1 MRGSENYMNNDNN
14 DKPESRVE
22 EKKRGSKLNS
32 GNNSLLKT
40 GIVAFISAALG
51 VVIAFAGFTY
61 FGGTNNSETSASNGS
76 PGTTQVSNTKVNTT
90 STMSGAYKKVNGAV
104 VSVINL
110 QKQKEQS
117 SGDGSISSIFG
128 DLFGDSGSDEN
139 GSSSN
144 QADDNSG
151 DNSNSDSNSDSS
163 ADSNSSDSSNSSK
176 LQEYSEG
183 SGVIYAKQNGKGYI
197 VTNNHVVSGSDSLE
211 IILEDGTKVAAKLV
225 GTDTAT
231 DLAVLEIPG
240 SKVPATA
247 SFGNSDNVTP
257 GDPVIAIGSPL
268 GSEYATTVTQGII
281 SATNRTVTTQDQNTG
296 QATGEATVLQ
306 TDAAINPGN
315 SGGPLVNAVGQ
326 IVGIN
331 SMKLASNTDGSSVE
345 GMGFAIPSN
354 EVVKIINQLVENGK
368 VERPSLGIKVL
379 DLDQI
384 TDDSQSSLKLPKSVT
399 KGVVVYSTTSGSVA
413 KAAGMKKYDVIVKLG
428 NKTVS
433 SVADLHTALYS
444 HSVGDT
450 VSVQYYRNG
459 KLSTAKVH
467 LTKKTAE

>member
-1 MRGSENYMNNDNN
+1 M
-14 DKPESRVE
+14 
-22 EKKRGSKLNS
+22 NS

-61 FGGTNNSETSASNGS
+61 FNNNSSDTASTGNTS
-76 PGTTQVSNTKVNTT
+76 GTTQVSNTKVNT
-90 STMSGAYKKVNGAV
+90 SSSMSGAYKKVNGAV

-117 SGDGSISSIFG
+117 SNDGSLSSIFG
-128 DLFGDSGSDEN
+128 DLFGDSGSSSDSKTEGQADEN
-139 GSSSN
+139 GNS
-144 QADDNSG
+144 DN
-151 DNSNSDSNSDSS
+151 NSDSNSSGS
-163 ADSNSSDSSNSSK
+163 ANSSSNNSN

-197 VTNNHVVSGSDSLE
+197 VTNNHVVSGSDSIE
-211 IILEDGTKVAAKLV
+211 IILEDGTKVPAKLV
-225 GTDTAT
+225 GTDTTT
-231 DLAVLEIPG
+231 DLAVLEISG
-240 SKVPATA
+240 DKVPATA
-247 SFGNSDNVTP
+247 SFGNSDNVSP

-315 SGGPLVNAVGQ
+315 SGGPLVNAAGQ
-326 IVGIN
+326 IIGIN
-331 SMKLASNTDGSSVE
+331 SMKLASSTDGSSVE

-354 EVVKIINQLVENGK
+354 EVVKIINQLVANGK

-384 TDDSQSSLKLPKSVT
+384 TDDSQSSLKLPSNVT

-428 NKTVS
+428 DKNVT

-450 VSVQYYRNG
+450 VNVQYYRNG
-459 KLSTAKVH
+459 KLKTAKVH
-467 LTKKTAE
+467 LTKKTSE

>member
-1 MRGSENYMNNDNN
+1 MNNDNN
-14 DKPESRVE
+14 DNSESRVE
-22 EKKRGSKLNS
+22 EKKRGSNKGS
-32 GNNSLLKT
+32 GNNSLLKI

-61 FGGTNNSETSASNGS
+61 FGSNASDTASVGNTS
-76 PGTTQVSNTKVNTT
+76 GTTQVSNTKVNT
-90 STMSGAYKKVNGAV
+90 SSSMSGAYKKVNGAV

-117 SGDGSISSIFG
+117 AGDGSLSSIFG
-128 DLFGDSGSDEN
+128 DLFGDSGSSSDSSQAQGQADEN
-139 GSSSN
+139 
-144 QADDNSG
+144 G
-151 DNSNSDSNSDSS
+151 DNSNSNSNGNSNSG
-163 ADSNSSDSSNSSK
+163 SSNNSN

-225 GTDTAT
+225 GTDTTT

-240 SKVPATA
+240 NKVPATA
-247 SFGNSDNVTP
+247 SFGNSDNVSP

-315 SGGPLVNAVGQ
+315 SGGPLVNAAGQ

-331 SMKLASNTDGSSVE
+331 SMKLASNTDGTSVE

-354 EVVKIINQLVENGK
+354 EVVKIINQLVANGK
-368 VERPSLGIKVL
+368 VERPSLGIRVL

-384 TDDSQSSLKLPKSVT
+384 TDDSQSSLKLPSNVT

-428 NKTVS
+428 NKSVN

-444 HSVGDT
+444 HSIGDT
-450 VSVQYYRNG
+450 VSIQYYRNG
-459 KLSTAKVH
+459 KLNTAKVH

>member
-1 MRGSENYMNNDNN
+1 MNNDNN
-14 DKPESRVE
+14 DKPESRE
-22 EKKRGSKLNS
+22 EKRGSKMNS

-61 FGGTNNSETSASNGS
+61 FNNNSSDTASTGNTS
-76 PGTTQVSNTKVNTT
+76 GTAQVSNTKVNT
-90 STMSGAYKKVNGAV
+90 SSSMSGAYKKVNGAV

-117 SGDGSISSIFG
+117 SNDGSLSSIFG
-128 DLFGDSGSDEN
+128 DLFGDSGSSSDSKTEGQADEN
-139 GSSSN
+139 GNS
-144 QADDNSG
+144 DN
-151 DNSNSDSNSDSS
+151 NSDSNSSGS
-163 ADSNSSDSSNSSK
+163 ANSSSNNSN

-197 VTNNHVVSGSDSLE
+197 VTNNHVVSGSDSIE
-211 IILEDGTKVAAKLV
+211 IILEDGTKVPAKLV
-225 GTDTAT
+225 GTDTTT
-231 DLAVLEIPG
+231 DLAVLEISG
-240 SKVPATA
+240 DKVPATA
-247 SFGNSDNVTP
+247 SFGNSDNVSP

-315 SGGPLVNAVGQ
+315 SGGPLVNAAGQ
-326 IVGIN
+326 IIGIN
-331 SMKLASNTDGSSVE
+331 SMKLASSTDGSSVE

-354 EVVKIINQLVENGK
+354 EVVKIINQLVANGK

-384 TDDSQSSLKLPKSVT
+384 TDDSQSSLKLPSNVT

-428 NKTVS
+428 DKNVT

-450 VSVQYYRNG
+450 VNVQYYRNG
-459 KLSTAKVH
+459 KLKTAKVH
-467 LTKKTAE
+467 LTKKTSE

>member
-1 MRGSENYMNNDNN
+1 MNNDEKK
-14 DKPESRVE
+14 DKSESRVE
-22 EKKRGSKLNS
+22 EKKRSSNGKESS
-32 GNNSLLKT
+32 NNSLLKT

-61 FGGTNNSETSASNGS
+61 FGGSNNSSNSAAVGNTA
-76 PGTTQVSNTKVNTT
+76 GTTQVSNTKVNT
-90 STMSGAYKKVNGAV
+90 SSSMSGAYKKVNGAV

-117 SGDGSISSIFG
+117 SNGDISSIFG
-128 DLFGDSGSDEN
+128 DLFGDSGS
-139 GSSSN
+139 S
-144 QADDNSG
+144 
-151 DNSNSDSNSDSS
+151 
-163 ADSNSSDSSNSSK
+163 DSNSSDNSQSSDSNSSDSNSSDSSSSSSNSSK

-211 IILEDGTKVAAKLV
+211 IILEDGTKVSAKLV
-225 GTDTAT
+225 GTDSTT

-315 SGGPLVNAVGQ
+315 SGGPLVNAAGQ

-331 SMKLASNTDGSSVE
+331 SMKLASSTDGSSVE

-384 TDDSQSSLKLPKSVT
+384 TDDSQSSLKLPSSVT

-428 NKTVS
+428 DKDVK

-450 VSVQYYRNG
+450 VNIQYYRNG
-459 KLSTAKVH
+459 KLNTAKVH
-467 LTKKTAE
+467 LTKKTSD

>member
-1 MRGSENYMNNDNN
+1 MNNDNQ
-14 DKPESRVE
+14 DKPESRVND
-22 EKKRGSKLNS
+22 KKRGNNNNNQSH
-32 GNNSLLKT
+32 NSLLKM

-51 VVIAFAGFTY
+51 VVVAFAGFTY
-61 FGGTNNSETSASNGS
+61 FGNNSSDTASVGNTA
-76 PGTTQVSNTKVNTT
+76 GTTQVSNTKVNT
-90 STMSGAYKKVNGAV
+90 SSSMSGAYKKVNGAV

-117 SGDGSISSIFG
+117 SDGDISSIFG
-128 DLFGDSGSDEN
+128 DLFGDSGSSDSTQGQADES
-139 GSSSN
+139 GSSDSN
-144 QADDNSG
+144 S
-151 DNSNSDSNSDSS
+151 NSNSDSSS
-163 ADSNSSDSSNSSK
+163 SSSNSN

-211 IILEDGTKVAAKLV
+211 IILEDGTKVSAKLV
-225 GTDTAT
+225 GTDATT
-231 DLAVLEIPG
+231 DLAVLEIDG

-247 SFGNSDNVTP
+247 SFGNSDNVSP

-315 SGGPLVNAVGQ
+315 SGGPLVNAAGQ

-331 SMKLASNTDGSSVE
+331 SMKLASNTDGTSVE

-354 EVVKIINQLVENGK
+354 EVVKIINQLVANGK
-368 VERPSLGIKVL
+368 VERPSLGIRVL

-384 TDDSQSSLKLPKSVT
+384 TDSSQSSLKLPDDVT

-428 NKTVS
+428 DKKVT

-450 VSVQYYRNG
+450 VNIQYYRNG
-459 KLSTAKVH
+459 KLNTAKVH
-467 LTKKTAE
+467 LTKQTSE

>member
-1 MRGSENYMNNDNN
+1 MNNDNQ
-14 DKPESRVE
+14 DKPESRVND
-22 EKKRGSKLNS
+22 KKRGNNNNNQSH
-32 GNNSLLKT
+32 NSLLKM

-51 VVIAFAGFTY
+51 VVVAFAGFTY
-61 FGGTNNSETSASNGS
+61 FGNNSSDTASVGNTA
-76 PGTTQVSNTKVNTT
+76 GTTQVSNTKVNT
-90 STMSGAYKKVNGAV
+90 SSSMSGAYKKVNGAV

-110 QKQKEQS
+110 QKQQEQS
-117 SGDGSISSIFG
+117 SDGDISSIFG
-128 DLFGDSGSDEN
+128 DLFGDSGSSDSTQGQTDEN
-139 GSSSN
+139 GSSDS
-144 QADDNSG
+144 
-151 DNSNSDSNSDSS
+151 NSNSDSSDSS
-163 ADSNSSDSSNSSK
+163 SSSNSN

-211 IILEDGTKVAAKLV
+211 VILEDGTKVSAKLV
-225 GTDTAT
+225 GTDATT
-231 DLAVLEIPG
+231 DLAVLEIDG
-240 SKVPATA
+240 NKVPATA
-247 SFGNSDNVTP
+247 SFGNSDNVSP

-315 SGGPLVNAVGQ
+315 SGGPLVNAAGQ

-331 SMKLASNTDGSSVE
+331 SMKLASNTDGTSVE

-354 EVVKIINQLVENGK
+354 EVVKIINQLVANGK
-368 VERPSLGIKVL
+368 VERPSLGIRVL

-384 TDDSQSSLKLPKSVT
+384 TDSSQSSLKLPDDVT

-428 NKTVS
+428 DKKVT

-450 VSVQYYRNG
+450 VNIQYYRNG
-459 KLSTAKVH
+459 KLNTAKVH
-467 LTKKTAE
+467 LTKQTSE

>member
-1 MRGSENYMNNDNN
+1 MNNDNQ
-14 DKPESRVE
+14 DKPESRVND
-22 EKKRGSKLNS
+22 KKRGNNNNQSH
-32 GNNSLLKT
+32 NSLLKM

-51 VVIAFAGFTY
+51 VVVAFAGFTY
-61 FGGTNNSETSASNGS
+61 FGNNSSDTASVGNTA
-76 PGTTQVSNTKVNTT
+76 GTTQVSNTKVNT
-90 STMSGAYKKVNGAV
+90 SSSMSGAYKKVNGAV

-110 QKQKEQS
+110 QKQQEQS
-117 SGDGSISSIFG
+117 SDGDISSIFG
-128 DLFGDSGSDEN
+128 DLFGDSGSASDSSGQTDE
-139 GSSSN
+139 
-144 QADDNSG
+144 
-151 DNSNSDSNSDSS
+151 NSDS
-163 ADSNSSDSSNSSK
+163 DSNSSDSSNSNSSSD

-225 GTDTAT
+225 GTDATT
-231 DLAVLEIPG
+231 DLAVLEIDG

-247 SFGNSDNVTP
+247 SFGNSDNVSP

-315 SGGPLVNAVGQ
+315 SGGPLVNAAGQ

-331 SMKLASNTDGSSVE
+331 SMKLASNTDGTSVE

-354 EVVKIINQLVENGK
+354 EVVKIINQLVANGK
-368 VERPSLGIKVL
+368 VERPSLGIRVL

-384 TDDSQSSLKLPKSVT
+384 TDDSQSSLKLPDDVT

-428 NKTVS
+428 NKKIT

-450 VSVQYYRNG
+450 VNIQYYRNG
-459 KLSTAKVH
+459 KLNTAKVH
-467 LTKKTAE
+467 LTKQASE

>member
-1 MRGSENYMNNDNN
+1 MNNDKN
-14 DKPESRVE
+14 DQPESRVE
-22 EKKRGSKLNS
+22 EKKRGSKMNS

-61 FGGTNNSETSASNGS
+61 FGNNASDTASTSNGAT
-76 PGTTQVSNTKVNTT
+76 GTTQVSNTKVNT
-90 STMSGAYKKVNGAV
+90 SSSMSGAYKKVNGAV

-128 DLFGDSGSDEN
+128 DLFGDSGSSDN
-139 GSSSN
+139 SQTQS
-144 QADDNSG
+144 DDNS
-151 DNSNSDSNSDSS
+151 SDSNS
-163 ADSNSSDSSNSSK
+163 SSDSSSKSSSSSSN

-211 IILEDGTKVAAKLV
+211 IILEDGTKIAAKLV

-240 SKVPATA
+240 NKVPATA
-247 SFGNSDNVTP
+247 GFGNSDNVSP

-296 QATGEATVLQ
+296 QATGQATVLQ

-315 SGGPLVNAVGQ
+315 SGGPLVNAAGQ

-368 VERPSLGIKVL
+368 VERPSLGVKVL

-384 TDDSQSSLKLPKSVT
+384 TDDSQSSLKLPSSVT
-399 KGVVVYSTTSGSVA
+399 KGVVIYSTTSGSVA

-428 NKTVS
+428 DKTVT

-450 VSVQYYRNG
+450 VNVEYYRNG
-459 KLSTAKVH
+459 KLNTAKVH
-467 LTKKTAE
+467 LTKQTTE

>member
-1 MRGSENYMNNDNN
+1 MNNYMNNDEKK
-14 DKPESRVE
+14 DKSESRVE
-22 EKKRGSKLNS
+22 EKKRSSNGKESS
-32 GNNSLLKT
+32 NNSLLKT

-61 FGGTNNSETSASNGS
+61 FGGSNNSSNSATVGNTA
-76 PGTTQVSNTKVNTT
+76 GTTQVSNTKVNT
-90 STMSGAYKKVNGAV
+90 SSSMSGAYKKVNGAV

-117 SGDGSISSIFG
+117 SNGDISSIFG
-128 DLFGDSGSDEN
+128 DLFGDSGS
-139 GSSSN
+139 
-144 QADDNSG
+144 
-151 DNSNSDSNSDSS
+151 SDSNSSDNSQSSDSNS
-163 ADSNSSDSSNSSK
+163 SDSNSSDSSSSSSNNSK

-225 GTDTAT
+225 GTDSTT

-315 SGGPLVNAVGQ
+315 SGGPLVNAAGQ

-331 SMKLASNTDGSSVE
+331 SMKLASSTDGSSVE

-384 TDDSQSSLKLPKSVT
+384 TDDSQSSLKLPSSVT

-428 NKTVS
+428 DKDVK

-444 HSVGDT
+444 HSIGDT
-450 VSVQYYRNG
+450 VNIQYYRNG
-459 KLSTAKVH
+459 KLNTAKVH
-467 LTKKTAE
+467 LTKKTSD

>member
-1 MRGSENYMNNDNN
+1 MGSEYYMNNDEKK
-14 DKPESRVE
+14 DKSESRVE
-22 EKKRGSKLNS
+22 EKKRNS
-32 GNNSLLKT
+32 NGKESGGNSLLKT

-61 FGGTNNSETSASNGS
+61 FGGGNNSSNSAAVGNTA
-76 PGTTQVSNTKVNTT
+76 GTTQVSNTKVNT
-90 STMSGAYKKVNGAV
+90 SSSMSGAYKKVNGAV

-110 QKQKEQS
+110 QKQKEQQS
-117 SGDGSISSIFG
+117 SDGSLSSIFG
-128 DLFGDSGSDEN
+128 DLFGDSGS
-139 GSSSN
+139 S
-144 QADDNSG
+144 
-151 DNSNSDSNSDSS
+151 
-163 ADSNSSDSSNSSK
+163 DSNSSDSSQSSDSNSSDSNSSDSNSSSSSSNSN

-211 IILEDGTKVAAKLV
+211 IILEDGTKVSAKLV
-225 GTDTAT
+225 GTDSTT

-315 SGGPLVNAVGQ
+315 SGGPLVNAAGQ
-326 IVGIN
+326 IIGIN
-331 SMKLASNTDGSSVE
+331 SMKLASSTDGSSVE

-384 TDDSQSSLKLPKSVT
+384 TDDSQSSLKLPSNVT

-428 NKTVS
+428 DKTVT

-444 HSVGDT
+444 HSIGDT
-450 VSVQYYRNG
+450 VNVEYYRNG
-459 KLSTAKVH
+459 KLNTAKVH
-467 LTKKTAE
+467 LTKKTSE

>member
-1 MRGSENYMNNDNN
+1 MNNDNQ
-14 DKPESRVE
+14 DKPESRVND
-22 EKKRGSKLNS
+22 KKRGNNNNNNQSH
-32 GNNSLLKT
+32 NSLLKM

-51 VVIAFAGFTY
+51 VVVAFAGFTY
-61 FGGTNNSETSASNGS
+61 FGNNSSDTASVGNTA
-76 PGTTQVSNTKVNTT
+76 GTTQVSNTKVNT
-90 STMSGAYKKVNGAV
+90 SSSMSGAYKKVNGAV

-117 SGDGSISSIFG
+117 SDGDISSIFG
-128 DLFGDSGSDEN
+128 DLFGDSGSSDSTQGQADEN
-139 GSSSN
+139 GSSDSN
-144 QADDNSG
+144 S
-151 DNSNSDSNSDSS
+151 NSNSDSSS
-163 ADSNSSDSSNSSK
+163 SSSNSN

-211 IILEDGTKVAAKLV
+211 VILEDGTKVSAKLV
-225 GTDTAT
+225 GTDATT
-231 DLAVLEIPG
+231 DLAVLEIDG

-247 SFGNSDNVTP
+247 SFGNSDNVSP

-315 SGGPLVNAVGQ
+315 SGGPLVNAAGQ

-331 SMKLASNTDGSSVE
+331 SMKLASNTDGTSVE

-354 EVVKIINQLVENGK
+354 EVVKIINQLVANGK
-368 VERPSLGIKVL
+368 VERPSLGIRVL

-384 TDDSQSSLKLPKSVT
+384 TDASQSSLKLPDDVT

-428 NKTVS
+428 NKKVT

-450 VSVQYYRNG
+450 VNVQYYRNG
-459 KLSTAKVH
+459 KLNTAKVH
-467 LTKKTAE
+467 LTKKTSE

>member
-1 MRGSENYMNNDNN
+1 MNNDEKK
-14 DKPESRVE
+14 DKSESRVE
-22 EKKRGSKLNS
+22 EKKRSSNGKESS
-32 GNNSLLKT
+32 NNSLLKT

-61 FGGTNNSETSASNGS
+61 FGGSNNSSNSAAVGNTA
-76 PGTTQVSNTKVNTT
+76 GTTQVSNTKVNT
-90 STMSGAYKKVNGAV
+90 SSSMSGAYKKVNGAV

-117 SGDGSISSIFG
+117 SNGDISSIFG
-128 DLFGDSGSDEN
+128 DLFGDSGS
-139 GSSSN
+139 
-144 QADDNSG
+144 
-151 DNSNSDSNSDSS
+151 SDSNSSDDSQS
-163 ADSNSSDSSNSSK
+163 SDSNSSDSNSSDSSSSSSNNSK

-211 IILEDGTKVAAKLV
+211 IILEDGTKVSAKLV
-225 GTDTAT
+225 GTDSTT

-315 SGGPLVNAVGQ
+315 SGGPLVNAAGQ

-331 SMKLASNTDGSSVE
+331 SMKLASSTDGSSVE

-384 TDDSQSSLKLPKSVT
+384 TDDSQSSLKLPSSVT

-428 NKTVS
+428 DKDVK

-450 VSVQYYRNG
+450 VNIQYYRNG
-459 KLSTAKVH
+459 KLNTAKVH
-467 LTKKTAE
+467 LTKKTSD

>member
-1 MRGSENYMNNDNN
+1 MNNDNQ
-14 DKPESRVE
+14 DKPESRVND
-22 EKKRGSKLNS
+22 KKRGNNNNNNQSH
-32 GNNSLLKT
+32 NSLLKM

-51 VVIAFAGFTY
+51 VVVAFAGFTY
-61 FGGTNNSETSASNGS
+61 FGNNSSDTASVGNTA
-76 PGTTQVSNTKVNTT
+76 GTTQVSNTKVNT
-90 STMSGAYKKVNGAV
+90 SSSMSGAYKKVNGAV

-117 SGDGSISSIFG
+117 SDGDISSIFG
-128 DLFGDSGSDEN
+128 DLFGDSGSSDSTQGQADEN
-139 GSSSN
+139 GSSDSN
-144 QADDNSG
+144 S
-151 DNSNSDSNSDSS
+151 NSNSDSSS
-163 ADSNSSDSSNSSK
+163 SSSNSN

-211 IILEDGTKVAAKLV
+211 VILEDGTKVSAKLV
-225 GTDTAT
+225 GTDATT
-231 DLAVLEIPG
+231 DLAVLEIDG

-247 SFGNSDNVTP
+247 SFGNSDNVSP

-315 SGGPLVNAVGQ
+315 SGGPLVNAAGQ

-331 SMKLASNTDGSSVE
+331 SMKLASNTDGTSVE

-354 EVVKIINQLVENGK
+354 EVVKIINQLVANGK
-368 VERPSLGIKVL
+368 VERPSLGIRVL

-384 TDDSQSSLKLPKSVT
+384 TDASQSSLKLPDDVT

-428 NKTVS
+428 DKKVT

-450 VSVQYYRNG
+450 VNIQYYRNG
-459 KLSTAKVH
+459 KLNTAKVH
-467 LTKKTAE
+467 LTKQTSE

>member
-1 MRGSENYMNNDNN
+1 MGKWTLQMNNDKN
-14 DKPESRVE
+14 DKSESRVE
-22 EKKRGSKLNS
+22 ESKRSSPKKS
-32 GNNSLLKT
+32 GNNSLLKI

-61 FGGTNNSETSASNGS
+61 FGVGNNSSEPSSTGSA
-76 PGTTQVSNTKVNTT
+76 GTTQVSNTKVNT
-90 STMSGAYKKVNGAV
+90 SSSMSGAYKKVNGAV

-117 SGDGSISSIFG
+117 SDGDISSIFG
-128 DLFGDSGSDEN
+128 DLFGDDSGSSDS
-139 GSSSN
+139 GSSE
-144 QADDNSG
+144 
-151 DNSNSDSNSDSS
+151 DSQS
-163 ADSNSSDSSNSSK
+163 DSNSSDSSSDSNSSSSSSSNSSD

-211 IILEDGTKVAAKLV
+211 IILEDGTKVSAKLV
-225 GTDTAT
+225 GTDSTT
-231 DLAVLEIPG
+231 DLAVLEIDG

-247 SFGNSDNVTP
+247 SFGNSDNVSP

-315 SGGPLVNAVGQ
+315 SGGPLVNAAGQ

-331 SMKLASNTDGSSVE
+331 SMKLASSTDGSSVE

-354 EVVKIINQLVENGK
+354 EVVRIINQLVENGK
-368 VERPSLGIKVL
+368 VERPSLGIRVS

-384 TDDSQSSLKLPKSVT
+384 TDDSQSSLKLPSNVT

-413 KAAGMKKYDVIVKLG
+413 KAAGLKKYDVIVKLG
-428 NKTVS
+428 NKKVT

-444 HSVGDT
+444 HAIGDT
-450 VSVQYYRNG
+450 VNVQYYRNG
-459 KLSTAKVH
+459 SLKTASVH
-467 LTKKTAE
+467 LTKKTSD

>member
-1 MRGSENYMNNDNN
+1 MNNDNQ
-14 DKPESRVE
+14 DKPESRVND
-22 EKKRGSKLNS
+22 KKRGNNNNNQSH
-32 GNNSLLKT
+32 NSLLKM

-51 VVIAFAGFTY
+51 VVVAFAGFTY
-61 FGGTNNSETSASNGS
+61 FGNNSSDTASVGNTA
-76 PGTTQVSNTKVNTT
+76 GTTQVSNTKVNT
-90 STMSGAYKKVNGAV
+90 SSSMSGAYKKVNGAV

-110 QKQKEQS
+110 QKQQEQS
-117 SGDGSISSIFG
+117 SDGDISSIFG
-128 DLFGDSGSDEN
+128 DLFGDSGSSDSTQGQTDEN
-139 GSSSN
+139 GSSDS
-144 QADDNSG
+144 
-151 DNSNSDSNSDSS
+151 NSNSDSSDSS
-163 ADSNSSDSSNSSK
+163 SSSNSN

-211 IILEDGTKVAAKLV
+211 VILEDGTKVSAKLV
-225 GTDTAT
+225 GTDATT
-231 DLAVLEIPG
+231 DLAVLEIDG
-240 SKVPATA
+240 NKVPATA
-247 SFGNSDNVTP
+247 SFGNSDNVSP

-315 SGGPLVNAVGQ
+315 SGGPLVNAAGQ

-331 SMKLASNTDGSSVE
+331 SMKLASNTDGTSVE

-354 EVVKIINQLVENGK
+354 EVVKIINQLVANGK
-368 VERPSLGIKVL
+368 VERPSLGIRVL

-384 TDDSQSSLKLPKSVT
+384 TDSSQSSLKLPDDVT
-399 KGVVVYSTTSGSVA
+399 KGVVVYSTTSESVA

-428 NKTVS
+428 DKKVT

-450 VSVQYYRNG
+450 VNIQYYRNG
-459 KLSTAKVH
+459 KLNTAKVH
-467 LTKKTAE
+467 LTKQTSE

>member
-1 MRGSENYMNNDNN
+1 MNNDEKK
-14 DKPESRVE
+14 DKSESRVE
-22 EKKRGSKLNS
+22 EKKRSSNGKESS
-32 GNNSLLKT
+32 NNSLLKT

-61 FGGTNNSETSASNGS
+61 FGGSNNSSNSAAVGNTA
-76 PGTTQVSNTKVNTT
+76 GTTQVSNTKVNT
-90 STMSGAYKKVNGAV
+90 SSSMSGAYKKVNGAV

-117 SGDGSISSIFG
+117 SNGDISSIFG
-128 DLFGDSGSDEN
+128 DLFGDSGS
-139 GSSSN
+139 
-144 QADDNSG
+144 
-151 DNSNSDSNSDSS
+151 SDSNSSDNSQSSDSNS
-163 ADSNSSDSSNSSK
+163 SDSNSSDSSSSSSNNSK

-225 GTDTAT
+225 GTDSTT

-315 SGGPLVNAVGQ
+315 SGGPLVNAAGQ

-331 SMKLASNTDGSSVE
+331 SMKLASSTDGSSVE

-384 TDDSQSSLKLPKSVT
+384 TDDSQSSLKLPSSVT

-428 NKTVS
+428 DKDVK

-444 HSVGDT
+444 HSIGDT
-450 VSVQYYRNG
+450 VNIQYYRNG
-459 KLSTAKVH
+459 KLNTAKVH
-467 LTKKTAE
+467 LTKKTSD

>member
-1 MRGSENYMNNDNN
+1 MNNDNQ
-14 DKPESRVE
+14 DKPESRVND
-22 EKKRGSKLNS
+22 KKRGNNNNNNQSH
-32 GNNSLLKT
+32 NSLLKM

-51 VVIAFAGFTY
+51 VVVAFAGFTY
-61 FGGTNNSETSASNGS
+61 FGNNSSDTASVGNTA
-76 PGTTQVSNTKVNTT
+76 GTTQVSNTKVNT
-90 STMSGAYKKVNGAV
+90 SSSMSGAYKKVNGAV

-117 SGDGSISSIFG
+117 SDGDISSIFG
-128 DLFGDSGSDEN
+128 DLFGDSGSSDSTQGQADEN
-139 GSSSN
+139 GSSDSN
-144 QADDNSG
+144 S
-151 DNSNSDSNSDSS
+151 NSNSDSSS
-163 ADSNSSDSSNSSK
+163 SSSNSN

-211 IILEDGTKVAAKLV
+211 VILEDGTKVSAKLV
-225 GTDTAT
+225 GTDATT
-231 DLAVLEIPG
+231 DLAVLEIDG

-247 SFGNSDNVTP
+247 SFGNSDNVSP

-296 QATGEATVLQ
+296 EATGEATVLQ

-315 SGGPLVNAVGQ
+315 SGGPLVNAAGQ

-331 SMKLASNTDGSSVE
+331 SMKLASNTDGTSVE

-354 EVVKIINQLVENGK
+354 EVVKIINQLVANGK
-368 VERPSLGIKVL
+368 VERPSLGIRVL

-384 TDDSQSSLKLPKSVT
+384 TDASQSSLKLPDDVT

-428 NKTVS
+428 DKKVT

-450 VSVQYYRNG
+450 VNIQYYRNG
-459 KLSTAKVH
+459 KLNTAKVH
-467 LTKKTAE
+467 LTKQTSE

>member
-1 MRGSENYMNNDNN
+1 MNNDNQ
-14 DKPESRVE
+14 DKPESRVND
-22 EKKRGSKLNS
+22 KKRGNNNNNQSH
-32 GNNSLLKT
+32 NSLLKM

-51 VVIAFAGFTY
+51 VVVAFAGFTY
-61 FGGTNNSETSASNGS
+61 FGNNSSDTASVGNTA
-76 PGTTQVSNTKVNTT
+76 GTTQVSNTKVNT
-90 STMSGAYKKVNGAV
+90 SSSMSGAYKKVNGAV

-117 SGDGSISSIFG
+117 SDGDISSIFG
-128 DLFGDSGSDEN
+128 DLFGDSGSSDSTQGQADES
-139 GSSSN
+139 GSSDSN
-144 QADDNSG
+144 S
-151 DNSNSDSNSDSS
+151 NSNSDSSS
-163 ADSNSSDSSNSSK
+163 SSSNSN

-211 IILEDGTKVAAKLV
+211 VILEDGTKVSAKLV
-225 GTDTAT
+225 GTDATT
-231 DLAVLEIPG
+231 DLAVLEIDG

-247 SFGNSDNVTP
+247 SFGNSDNVSP

-315 SGGPLVNAVGQ
+315 SGGPLVNAAGQ

-331 SMKLASNTDGSSVE
+331 SMKLASNTDGTSVE

-354 EVVKIINQLVENGK
+354 EVVKIINQLVANGK
-368 VERPSLGIKVL
+368 VERPSLGIRVL

-384 TDDSQSSLKLPKSVT
+384 TDASQSSLKLPDDVT

-428 NKTVS
+428 DKKVT

-450 VSVQYYRNG
+450 VNIQYYRNG
-459 KLSTAKVH
+459 KLNTAKVH
-467 LTKKTAE
+467 LTKQTSE

>member
-1 MRGSENYMNNDNN
+1 MWGSENCMNNDKN
-14 DKPESRVE
+14 DNSDSRVE
-22 EKKRGSKLNS
+22 EKRRGSKMNS

-61 FGGTNNSETSASNGS
+61 FNNNASDTASTGNTA
-76 PGTTQVSNTKVNTT
+76 GTTQVSNTKVNT
-90 STMSGAYKKVNGAV
+90 SSSMSGAYKKVNGAV

-117 SGDGSISSIFG
+117 FSDGSISSIFG
-128 DLFGDSGSDEN
+128 DLFGDSGSSSNSQTQNQADEN
-139 GSSSN
+139 GS
-144 QADDNSG
+144 DNSSSL
-151 DNSNSDSNSDSS
+151 DSNSNSSN
-163 ADSNSSDSSNSSK
+163 SNSSNSN

-197 VTNNHVVSGSDSLE
+197 VTNNHVVAGSDSLE
-211 IILEDGTKVAAKLV
+211 IILEDGTKVSAKLV
-225 GTDTAT
+225 GTDSTT
-231 DLAVLEIPG
+231 DLAVLEIAG
-240 SKVPATA
+240 NKVPATA
-247 SFGNSDNVTP
+247 SFGNSDNVSP

-281 SATNRTVTTQDQNTG
+281 SATNRTVTTQDQSTG
-296 QATGEATVLQ
+296 QATGEATVIQ

-315 SGGPLVNAVGQ
+315 SGGPLVNAAGQ

-331 SMKLASNTDGSSVE
+331 SMKLSSGTDGTSVE

-354 EVVKIINQLVENGK
+354 EVVKIINQLVANGK

-384 TDDSQSSLKLPKSVT
+384 TDESQSSLKLPSSVT

-428 NKTVS
+428 NKDVT

-450 VSVQYYRNG
+450 VNVQYYRNG
-459 KLSTAKVH
+459 KLNTAKVH
-467 LTKKTAE
+467 LSKESSN

>member
-1 MRGSENYMNNDNN
+1 MNNDNN
-14 DKPESRVE
+14 DKPESRE
-22 EKKRGSKLNS
+22 EKRGSKMNS

-61 FGGTNNSETSASNGS
+61 FNNNSSDTASTGNTS
-76 PGTTQVSNTKVNTT
+76 GTAQVSNTKVNT
-90 STMSGAYKKVNGAV
+90 SSSMSGAYKKVNGAV

-117 SGDGSISSIFG
+117 SNDGSLSSIFG
-128 DLFGDSGSDEN
+128 DLFGDSGSSSDSKTEGQADEN
-139 GSSSN
+139 GNS
-144 QADDNSG
+144 DN
-151 DNSNSDSNSDSS
+151 NSDSNSSGS
-163 ADSNSSDSSNSSK
+163 ANSSSNNSN

-197 VTNNHVVSGSDSLE
+197 VTNNHVVSGSDSIE
-211 IILEDGTKVAAKLV
+211 IILEDGTKVPAKLV
-225 GTDTAT
+225 GTDTTT
-231 DLAVLEIPG
+231 DLAVLEISG
-240 SKVPATA
+240 DKVPATA
-247 SFGNSDNVTP
+247 SFGNSDNVSP

-281 SATNRTVTTQDQNTG
+281 SATNRIVTTQDQNTG

-315 SGGPLVNAVGQ
+315 SGGPLVNAAGQ
-326 IVGIN
+326 IIGIN
-331 SMKLASNTDGSSVE
+331 SMKLASSTDGSSVE

-354 EVVKIINQLVENGK
+354 EVVKIINQLVANGK

-384 TDDSQSSLKLPKSVT
+384 TDDSQSSLKLPSNVT

-428 NKTVS
+428 DKNVT

-450 VSVQYYRNG
+450 VNVQYYRNG
-459 KLSTAKVH
+459 KLKTAKVH
-467 LTKKTAE
+467 LTKKTSE

>member
-1 MRGSENYMNNDNN
+1 MNNDNQ
-14 DKPESRVE
+14 DKPESRVND
-22 EKKRGSKLNS
+22 KKRGNNNNNQSH
-32 GNNSLLKT
+32 NSLLKM

-51 VVIAFAGFTY
+51 VVVAFAGFTY
-61 FGGTNNSETSASNGS
+61 FGNNSSDTASVGNTA
-76 PGTTQVSNTKVNTT
+76 GTTQVSNTKVNT
-90 STMSGAYKKVNGAV
+90 SSSMSGAYKKVNGAV

-117 SGDGSISSIFG
+117 SDGDISSIFG
-128 DLFGDSGSDEN
+128 DLFGDSGSSDSTQGQADEN
-139 GSSSN
+139 GSSDSN
-144 QADDNSG
+144 S
-151 DNSNSDSNSDSS
+151 NSNSDSSS
-163 ADSNSSDSSNSSK
+163 SSSNSN

-211 IILEDGTKVAAKLV
+211 VILEDGTKVSAKLV
-225 GTDTAT
+225 GTDATT
-231 DLAVLEIPG
+231 DLAVLEIDG

-247 SFGNSDNVTP
+247 SFGNSDNVSP

-315 SGGPLVNAVGQ
+315 SGGPLVNAAGQ

-331 SMKLASNTDGSSVE
+331 SMKLASNTDGTSVE

-354 EVVKIINQLVENGK
+354 EVVKIINQLVANGK
-368 VERPSLGIKVL
+368 VERPSLGIRVL

-384 TDDSQSSLKLPKSVT
+384 TDASQSSLKLPDDVT

-428 NKTVS
+428 DKKVT

-450 VSVQYYRNG
+450 VNIQYYRNG
-459 KLSTAKVH
+459 KLNTAKVH
-467 LTKKTAE
+467 LTKQTSE

>member
-1 MRGSENYMNNDNN
+1 M
-14 DKPESRVE
+14 
-22 EKKRGSKLNS
+22 
-32 GNNSLLKT
+32 

-51 VVIAFAGFTY
+51 VVVAFAGFTY
-61 FGGTNNSETSASNGS
+61 FGNNSSDTASVGNTA
-76 PGTTQVSNTKVNTT
+76 GTAQVSNTKVNT
-90 STMSGAYKKVNGAV
+90 SSSMSGAYKKVNGAV

-110 QKQKEQS
+110 QKQQEQS
-117 SGDGSISSIFG
+117 SDGDISSIFG
-128 DLFGDSGSDEN
+128 DLFGDSGSSSDSSGQTDE
-139 GSSSN
+139 
-144 QADDNSG
+144 
-151 DNSNSDSNSDSS
+151 NSDS
-163 ADSNSSDSSNSSK
+163 DSNSSDSSNSNSNSD

-225 GTDTAT
+225 GTDATT
-231 DLAVLEIPG
+231 DLAVLEIDG

-247 SFGNSDNVTP
+247 SFGNSDNVSP

-281 SATNRTVTTQDQNTG
+281 SATNRTVTTQNQNTG

-315 SGGPLVNAVGQ
+315 SGGPLVNAAGQ

-331 SMKLASNTDGSSVE
+331 SMKLASNTDGTSVE

-354 EVVKIINQLVENGK
+354 EVVKIINQLVANGK
-368 VERPSLGIKVL
+368 VERPSLGIRVL

-384 TDDSQSSLKLPKSVT
+384 TDDSQSSLKLPDDVT

-428 NKTVS
+428 NKKIT

-450 VSVQYYRNG
+450 VNIQYYRNG
-459 KLSTAKVH
+459 KLNTAKVH
-467 LTKKTAE
+467 LTKQASE

>member
-1 MRGSENYMNNDNN
+1 MNNDKN
-14 DKPESRVE
+14 DKPESRVGD
-22 EKKRGSKLNS
+22 KQRGKSNS
-32 GNNSLLKT
+32 GNSSLLKT

-61 FGGTNNSETSASNGS
+61 FGNNTSNTPSSGNTA
-76 PGTTQVSNTKVNTT
+76 GTTQVSNTKVNT
-90 STMSGAYKKVNGAV
+90 SSSMSGAYKKVNGAV

-117 SGDGSISSIFG
+117 SSDGSLSSIFG
-128 DLFGDSGSDEN
+128 DLFGDSGSSSDSQTEGQADEN
-139 GSSSN
+139 
-144 QADDNSG
+144 SG
-151 DNSNSDSNSDSS
+151 NDSSNSDSNSN
-163 ADSNSSDSSNSSK
+163 SNSSSNSN

-211 IILEDGTKVAAKLV
+211 IILEDGTKVSAKLV

-315 SGGPLVNAVGQ
+315 SGGPLVNAAGQ

-354 EVVKIINQLVENGK
+354 EVVKIINQLVANGK

-384 TDDSQSSLKLPKSVT
+384 TDDSQSSLKLPNDVT
-399 KGVVVYSTTSGSVA
+399 KGVVVYSTTTGSVA

-428 NKTVS
+428 NKDVT

-450 VSVQYYRNG
+450 VNIEYYRNG
-459 KLSTAKVH
+459 KLNTAKVH
-467 LTKKTAE
+467 LTKKTSE

>member
-1 MRGSENYMNNDNN
+1 MNNDNN
-14 DKPESRVE
+14 DKSESRVE
-22 EKKRGSKLNS
+22 EKKRGSTKNS

-61 FGGTNNSETSASNGS
+61 FGNNSSDTASVGNTA
-76 PGTTQVSNTKVNTT
+76 GTTQVSNTKVNT
-90 STMSGAYKKVNGAV
+90 SSSMSGAYKKVNGAV

-128 DLFGDSGSDEN
+128 DLFGDSGSSSD
-139 GSSSN
+139 SSSSDN
-144 QADDNSG
+144 AQGQADESGNS
-151 DNSNSDSNSDSS
+151 SDSNSS
-163 ADSNSSDSSNSSK
+163 SSNNSK

-247 SFGNSDNVTP
+247 SFGNSDNVSP

-296 QATGEATVLQ
+296 QATGQATVLQ

-315 SGGPLVNAVGQ
+315 SGGPLVNAAGQ

-331 SMKLASNTDGSSVE
+331 SMKLASSTDGSSVE

-354 EVVKIINQLVENGK
+354 EVVKIINQLVANGK

-384 TDDSQSSLKLPKSVT
+384 TDDSQSSLKLPSSVT

-428 NKTVS
+428 DKTVT
-433 SVADLHTALYS
+433 SVADLHTALYA

-450 VSVQYYRNG
+450 VSIQYYRNG
-459 KLSTAKVH
+459 KLNTAKVH
-467 LTKKTAE
+467 LTKQTTE

>member
-1 MRGSENYMNNDNN
+1 MNNDNN
-14 DKPESRVE
+14 DNSESRVE
-22 EKKRGSKLNS
+22 EKKRGSNKGS
-32 GNNSLLKT
+32 GNNSLLKI

-61 FGGTNNSETSASNGS
+61 FGSNASDTASVGNTSGA
-76 PGTTQVSNTKVNTT
+76 TQVSNTKVNT
-90 STMSGAYKKVNGAV
+90 SSSMSGAYKKVNGAV

-117 SGDGSISSIFG
+117 AGDGSLSSIFG
-128 DLFGDSGSDEN
+128 DLFGDSGSSSDSSQAQGQADEN
-139 GSSSN
+139 
-144 QADDNSG
+144 G
-151 DNSNSDSNSDSS
+151 DNSNSNSNGNSNSG
-163 ADSNSSDSSNSSK
+163 SSNNSN

-211 IILEDGTKVAAKLV
+211 IILEDGTKVSAKLV
-225 GTDTAT
+225 GTDTTT

-240 SKVPATA
+240 NKVPATA
-247 SFGNSDNVTP
+247 SFGNSDNVSP

-315 SGGPLVNAVGQ
+315 SGGPLVNAAGQ

-331 SMKLASNTDGSSVE
+331 SMKLASNTDGTSVE

-354 EVVKIINQLVENGK
+354 EVVKIINQLVANGK
-368 VERPSLGIKVL
+368 VERPSLGIRVL

-384 TDDSQSSLKLPKSVT
+384 TDDSQSSLKLPSNVT

-428 NKTVS
+428 NKSVN

-444 HSVGDT
+444 HSIGDT
-450 VSVQYYRNG
+450 VSIQYYRNG
-459 KLSTAKVH
+459 KLNTAKVH

>member
-1 MRGSENYMNNDNN
+1 MNNDEKK
-14 DKPESRVE
+14 DKSESRVE
-22 EKKRGSKLNS
+22 EKKRSSNGKESS
-32 GNNSLLKT
+32 NNSLLKT

-61 FGGTNNSETSASNGS
+61 FGGSNNSSNSAAVGNTA
-76 PGTTQVSNTKVNTT
+76 GTTQVSNTKVNT
-90 STMSGAYKKVNGAV
+90 SSSMSGAYKKVNGAV

-117 SGDGSISSIFG
+117 SNGDISSIFG
-128 DLFGDSGSDEN
+128 DLFGDSGS
-139 GSSSN
+139 S
-144 QADDNSG
+144 
-151 DNSNSDSNSDSS
+151 
-163 ADSNSSDSSNSSK
+163 DSNSSDNSQSSDSNSSDSNSSDSSSSSSNSSK

-183 SGVIYAKQNGKGYI
+183 SGVIYAKQNGEGYI

-211 IILEDGTKVAAKLV
+211 IILEDGTKVSAKLV
-225 GTDTAT
+225 GTDSTT

-315 SGGPLVNAVGQ
+315 SGGPLVNAAGQ

-331 SMKLASNTDGSSVE
+331 SMKLASSTDGSSVE

-384 TDDSQSSLKLPKSVT
+384 TDDSQSSLKLPSSVT

-428 NKTVS
+428 DKDVK

-450 VSVQYYRNG
+450 VNIQYYRNG
-459 KLSTAKVH
+459 KLNTAKVH
-467 LTKKTAE
+467 LTKKTSD

>member
-1 MRGSENYMNNDNN
+1 MNNDNQ
-14 DKPESRVE
+14 DKPESRVND
-22 EKKRGSKLNS
+22 KKRGNNNNNQSH
-32 GNNSLLKT
+32 NSLLKM

-51 VVIAFAGFTY
+51 VVVAFAGFTY
-61 FGGTNNSETSASNGS
+61 FGNNSSDTASVGNTA
-76 PGTTQVSNTKVNTT
+76 GTTQVSNTKVNT
-90 STMSGAYKKVNGAV
+90 SSSMSGAYKKVNGAV

-110 QKQKEQS
+110 QKQQEQS
-117 SGDGSISSIFG
+117 SDGDISSIFG
-128 DLFGDSGSDEN
+128 DLFGDSGSSDSTQGQTDEN
-139 GSSSN
+139 GSSDS
-144 QADDNSG
+144 
-151 DNSNSDSNSDSS
+151 NSNSDSSDSS
-163 ADSNSSDSSNSSK
+163 SNSN

-211 IILEDGTKVAAKLV
+211 VILEDGTKVSAKLV
-225 GTDTAT
+225 GTDATT
-231 DLAVLEIPG
+231 DLAVLEIDG
-240 SKVPATA
+240 NKVPATA
-247 SFGNSDNVTP
+247 SFGNSDNVSP

-281 SATNRTVTTQDQNTG
+281 SATNRTVTTQDQSTG

-315 SGGPLVNAVGQ
+315 SGGPLVNAAGQ

-331 SMKLASNTDGSSVE
+331 SMKLASNTDGTSVE

-354 EVVKIINQLVENGK
+354 EVVKIINQLVANGK
-368 VERPSLGIKVL
+368 VERPSLGIRVL

-384 TDDSQSSLKLPKSVT
+384 TDSSQSSLKLPDDVT

-428 NKTVS
+428 DKKVT

-450 VSVQYYRNG
+450 VNIQYYRNG
-459 KLSTAKVH
+459 KLNTAKVH
-467 LTKKTAE
+467 LTKQTSE

>member
-1 MRGSENYMNNDNN
+1 MNNDNQ
-14 DKPESRVE
+14 DKPESRVND
-22 EKKRGSKLNS
+22 KKRGNNNNNQSH
-32 GNNSLLKT
+32 NSLLKM

-51 VVIAFAGFTY
+51 VVVAFAGFTY
-61 FGGTNNSETSASNGS
+61 FGNNSSDTASVGNTA
-76 PGTTQVSNTKVNTT
+76 GTTQVSNTKVNT
-90 STMSGAYKKVNGAV
+90 SSSMSGAYKKVNGAV

-117 SGDGSISSIFG
+117 SDGDISSIFG
-128 DLFGDSGSDEN
+128 DLFGDSGSSDSTQGQADES
-139 GSSSN
+139 GSSDSN
-144 QADDNSG
+144 S
-151 DNSNSDSNSDSS
+151 NSNSDSSS
-163 ADSNSSDSSNSSK
+163 SSSNSN

-211 IILEDGTKVAAKLV
+211 VILEDGTKVSAKLV
-225 GTDTAT
+225 GTDATT
-231 DLAVLEIPG
+231 DLAVLEIDG

-247 SFGNSDNVTP
+247 SFGNSDNVSP

-315 SGGPLVNAVGQ
+315 SGGPLVNAAGQ

-331 SMKLASNTDGSSVE
+331 SMKLASNTDGTSVE

-354 EVVKIINQLVENGK
+354 EVVKIINQLVANGK
-368 VERPSLGIKVL
+368 VERPSLGIRVL

-384 TDDSQSSLKLPKSVT
+384 TDSSQSSLKLPDDVT

-428 NKTVS
+428 DKKVT

-450 VSVQYYRNG
+450 VNIQYYRNG
-459 KLSTAKVH
+459 KLNTAKVH
-467 LTKKTAE
+467 LTKQTSE